1 MAERTINIK
10 RRIKTMKSIL
20 SEDVRRKFL
29 PVFEE
34 EKGDWTKVLKRLP
47 EDLPKAE
54 LKEMHLAYSLADWS
68 DDNQPLMERIVTRP
82 GLNITDLRGAARNL
96 SPDKLTEIIDTID
109 TEHIPDTISGE
120 TSEEKTKNYALH
132 LNRKLYSAEP
142 AAVLSRMAENNE
154 LPGMD
159 NGLNIVVSKF
169 LDNQPDFNIRTTS
182 IYTALAKE
190 DAFKDIADD
199 QREKVAD
206 YVKKLSLVQT
216 LSPVPEA
223 VPHLLKHNLTSAVR
237 ITDMPEKVFLRNY
250 GPTLGAE
257 VARRVYNTAADVHIR
272 NEHTL
277 MVMREAVR
285 GGEAMSL
292 SGCCSGDRKD
302 RMAVMAAMLPDRR
315 GVKLAEGNETIPLSL
330 ENLFGDMDY
339 CECDECLSVYSPAA
353 YFVDLLQYLRHNN
366 SGPDPAN
373 PDTELDP
380 DKNIDYTPLGA
391 LFKRRPDLGC
401 LELTCENTF
410 TVLPYVDLVNEI
422 MEHWVAENGPLM
434 PSFNV
439 EDETTSELLAQPQHT
454 NYRAYCILKNAV
466 YPFSLPY
473 HQAIDVARIWLD
485 YMGTS
490 RYELLDTFR
499 RNNGQT
505 GTSASARQCRDVS
518 QDCVIE
524 AKCPSETVSRFEA
537 VAQDRAVDAEYLGIT
552 QEEYIIL
559 TREAFWSKEYFEHI
573 HNNQDYT
580 PEEYQKKIGVR
591 DIHEYYGYDNKGRLK
606 DLTFVK
612 EEFLPRTGIQYTDLV
627 ELLKTRWINPQFPKG
642 KALKILESIRFSY
655 RFMQQKVDENALDPY
670 AELVQWLEAAPQII
684 AYADSVLHPEYPC
697 GRKKKASCIEKA
709 DIRQWVEC
717 YFERLGELIVLES
730 GEGPYLPVE
739 GGVYRKTE
747 MPPSTVVLPDTFE
760 LVGILYKNGEIRD
773 KDDKIIGFVGC
784 TFGFIDQRDIGNS
797 RVKDIHGNDF
807 GIAQHVESS
816 PVMLAAPVLTTDG
829 TLLVNFFSAEPLLLI
844 DSIEPEIIVES
855 EINLLGY
862 ITKRGLEDS
871 SGVPSR
877 SMLPRWKIDQD
888 SCNLEKVRLVHLNGT
903 PLAAEE
909 YDRIQRFIRLWQRTG
924 WTIDETDKALI
935 GLAAAQDADESCTE
949 DECGQQQ
956 YIDFDAFTDTCEQQ
970 PGQDDTGDCGGTADD
985 DFDCPELLEP
995 DWTISPELLH
1005 QLVAV
1010 KKLVDR
1016 TGLDLP
1022 KLLTFWADIS
1032 TGGEK
1037 PLYARL
1043 FLTHNLLGMDK
1054 VFQAD
1059 EQGNFLTGDE
1069 KITDHL
1075 PVLMAAL
1082 RLKADDISTIMAV
1095 ADLPDALTL
1104 NNVSLLYRYS
1114 LLAKLLRVKA
1124 ALLPDVISLFGN
1136 PFASAEQ
1143 MLELLDNWTRMEDA
1157 GFSFAQLNYFLQDT
1171 DDSER
1176 PLAPSAK
1183 TVLQLAKTLY
1193 DGLKA
1198 IDDEHPDLKEED
1210 GEQAD
1215 AEFVRSKAG
1224 LLFEQE
1230 DVTRIIDLLEG
1241 STVYTT
1247 NAPSG
1252 LTVTLPDELVG
1263 RMQYKD
1269 QPEAVPP
1276 RATLQVTGILTAEN
1290 LSQAQ
1295 TASAG
1300 AGWADALERI
1310 GRQTGRVI
1318 SDVLFAVFPD
1328 SDATTAVLLAGDVAV
1343 PADQLDSG
1351 QPDPNT
1357 ASSKRLFFLKHFL
1370 LFLRRQL
1377 AQRLI
1382 AATLSGSVGLD
1393 NDITEVLLSD
1403 ILFVGGE
1410 SAMTALE
1417 RIKDQP
1423 GGGTIDW
1430 LGYLIPAV
1438 NGEYT
1443 LIALG
1448 DTQPAPITLDGMQ
1461 ITFPHQQE
1469 DPNNVWAS
1477 DPVRLNSG
1485 RLYRLEVSG
1494 QPATALQW
1502 KTATSPRAPIPAS
1515 MLLPEYS
1522 SEGTKTILIRL
1533 AKAAMLING
1542 FDLNLDEVVY
1552 LHGHGGDF
1560 AGFDFNS
1567 LTLRHWLRVHAYTE
1581 LRNSL
1586 AKKGTGLIE
1595 LFRWAG
1601 QTGENNAPIERI
1613 VELTG
1618 WKEEQIQQLIAA
1630 DHFDLD
1636 RPEAFCNEIALR
1648 KMQRAV
1654 EIADKVREEVDTLF
1668 NWANPSSKFSVCHDI
1683 AQDIQNALRS
1693 RYDQEDWEQVVK
1705 PLNDQLRE
1713 NQKQALISYL
1723 LQQKKLQEWG
1733 VIDADG
1739 LFEYFLIDVQMSPCF
1754 ETSRIK
1760 QAISSVQLFVQRCML
1775 GLEEDSK
1782 PAAVAVPQ
1790 NALDQGRWEWMKRY
1804 RVWEANRKVF
1814 LYPENWILSQ
1824 LRDDKSPFYMEFEST
1839 LLQKDINQQTVEDA
1853 LKSYLYKVD
1862 EVANLRV
1869 AGLFLEQE
1877 KESENAP
1884 KPTINTKLH
1893 IFARTRNAPYFFFY
1907 RFYDVVEGN
1916 WYPWEKVQVD
1926 IPSYD
1931 HETNGQIY
1939 ANGTYLIPVVWQ
1951 KRLLIF
1957 FPQFMKKT
1965 APNPTTETKSF
1976 DVMAG
1981 EAASDNKPIEY
1992 WEIKMGWS
2000 EYRNGKW
2007 TQKQLSTEAI
2017 YDKLDTSNPPV
2028 PQSPLPD
2035 IKTYEF
2041 IPRIAGTDGKD
2052 GICIDI
2058 HGVATLANAFWFTGS
2073 QIKKG
2078 NKHGGFSIE
2087 RSFHWDICRTR
2098 LRSFQC
2104 RLLTLSPTSHRWFTV
2119 EM

>member
-1 MAERTINIK
+1 M
-10 RRIKTMKSIL
+10 
-20 SEDVRRKFL
+20 
-29 PVFEE
+29 
-34 EKGDWTKVLKRLP
+34 
-47 EDLPKAE
+47 
-54 LKEMHLAYSLADWS
+54 
-68 DDNQPLMERIVTRP
+68 
-82 GLNITDLRGAARNL
+82 
-96 SPDKLTEIIDTID
+96 
-109 TEHIPDTISGE
+109 
-120 TSEEKTKNYALH
+120 
-132 LNRKLYSAEP
+132 
-142 AAVLSRMAENNE
+142 
-154 LPGMD
+154 
-159 NGLNIVVSKF
+159 
-169 LDNQPDFNIRTTS
+169 
-182 IYTALAKE
+182 
-190 DAFKDIADD
+190 
-199 QREKVAD
+199 
-206 YVKKLSLVQT
+206 
-216 LSPVPEA
+216 
-223 VPHLLKHNLTSAVR
+223 
-237 ITDMPEKVFLRNY
+237 
-250 GPTLGAE
+250 
-257 VARRVYNTAADVHIR
+257 
-272 NEHTL
+272 
-277 MVMREAVR
+277 
-285 GGEAMSL
+285 
-292 SGCCSGDRKD
+292 
-302 RMAVMAAMLPDRR
+302 
-315 GVKLAEGNETIPLSL
+315 
-330 ENLFGDMDY
+330 
-339 CECDECLSVYSPAA
+339 
-353 YFVDLLQYLRHNN
+353 
-366 SGPDPAN
+366 
-373 PDTELDP
+373 
-380 DKNIDYTPLGA
+380 
-391 LFKRRPDLGC
+391 
-401 LELTCENTF
+401 
-410 TVLPYVDLVNEI
+410 
-422 MEHWVAENGPLM
+422 
-434 PSFNV
+434 
-439 EDETTSELLAQPQHT
+439 
-454 NYRAYCILKNAV
+454 
-466 YPFSLPY
+466 
-473 HQAIDVARIWLD
+473 
-485 YMGTS
+485 
-490 RYELLDTFR
+490 
-499 RNNGQT
+499 
-505 GTSASARQCRDVS
+505 
-518 QDCVIE
+518 
-524 AKCPSETVSRFEA
+524 
-537 VAQDRAVDAEYLGIT
+537 
-552 QEEYIIL
+552 
-559 TREAFWSKEYFEHI
+559 
-573 HNNQDYT
+573 
-580 PEEYQKKIGVR
+580 
-591 DIHEYYGYDNKGRLK
+591 
-606 DLTFVK
+606 
-612 EEFLPRTGIQYTDLV
+612 
-627 ELLKTRWINPQFPKG
+627 
-642 KALKILESIRFSY
+642 
-655 RFMQQKVDENALDPY
+655 
-670 AELVQWLEAAPQII
+670 
-684 AYADSVLHPEYPC
+684 
-697 GRKKKASCIEKA
+697 
-709 DIRQWVEC
+709 
-717 YFERLGELIVLES
+717 
-730 GEGPYLPVE
+730 
-739 GGVYRKTE
+739 
-747 MPPSTVVLPDTFE
+747 
-760 LVGILYKNGEIRD
+760 
-773 KDDKIIGFVGC
+773 
-784 TFGFIDQRDIGNS
+784 
-797 RVKDIHGNDF
+797 
-807 GIAQHVESS
+807 
-816 PVMLAAPVLTTDG
+816 
-829 TLLVNFFSAEPLLLI
+829 
-844 DSIEPEIIVES
+844 
-855 EINLLGY
+855 
-862 ITKRGLEDS
+862 
-871 SGVPSR
+871 
-877 SMLPRWKIDQD
+877 
-888 SCNLEKVRLVHLNGT
+888 
-903 PLAAEE
+903 
-909 YDRIQRFIRLWQRTG
+909 
-924 WTIDETDKALI
+924 
-935 GLAAAQDADESCTE
+935 
-949 DECGQQQ
+949 
-956 YIDFDAFTDTCEQQ
+956 
-970 PGQDDTGDCGGTADD
+970 
-985 DFDCPELLEP
+985 
-995 DWTISPELLH
+995 
-1005 QLVAV
+1005 
-1010 KKLVDR
+1010 
-1016 TGLDLP
+1016 
-1022 KLLTFWADIS
+1022 
-1032 TGGEK
+1032 
-1037 PLYARL
+1037 
-1043 FLTHNLLGMDK
+1043 
-1054 VFQAD
+1054 
-1059 EQGNFLTGDE
+1059 
-1069 KITDHL
+1069 
-1075 PVLMAAL
+1075 
-1082 RLKADDISTIMAV
+1082 
-1095 ADLPDALTL
+1095 
-1104 NNVSLLYRYS
+1104 
-1114 LLAKLLRVKA
+1114 
-1124 ALLPDVISLFGN
+1124 
-1136 PFASAEQ
+1136 
-1143 MLELLDNWTRMEDA
+1143 
-1157 GFSFAQLNYFLQDT
+1157 
-1171 DDSER
+1171 
-1176 PLAPSAK
+1176 
-1183 TVLQLAKTLY
+1183 
-1193 DGLKA
+1193 
-1198 IDDEHPDLKEED
+1198 
-1210 GEQAD
+1210 
-1215 AEFVRSKAG
+1215 
-1224 LLFEQE
+1224 
-1230 DVTRIIDLLEG
+1230 
-1241 STVYTT
+1241 YTT

-2058 HGVATLANAFWFTGS
+2058 HGEDSTLDHAFWFTGS
-2073 QIKKG
+2073 QIKKEK
-2078 NKHGGFSIE
+2078 NLAEYAIE
-2087 RSFHWDICRTR
+2087 EKSFHWNTFEPPSEDTPSSFFSMQTIDESAPELVGLGVQCQDTTEAVTIYVPPKVQPALLPTVLTDSDAVSFHHSFAHKLLGELSSEKIDGLFDYLDPDNTINSIPDDAYGAKDENYHELSRPYALYNWEAAFHAPMLLVETLLNAQQFEQAMKMCHYIFDPQAEGIGTDR
-2098 LRSFQC
+2098 FWKFAPFKELDAKDVLEDLFNDLQKKDTAAENQVNEWRNNPFMPHVVARS
-2104 RLLTLSPTSHRWFTV
+2104 RPTSYMKWVVMKYIEILIAWGDYLFRQDTMETINEATQLYVLAAHIYGPRGQKIPKRGRVQPQTYLSLKDKWDAFSNAMTELELLLPYSNQTPFFAGASGGV
-2119 EM
+2119 AGFANIFGFASTLYFCIPDNPKIRALRDTIDDRLFKIRNCQNIDGVFRKLPPCLNRPIDPPAPPAGAGLRPRDSALPVC